1 MSSKK
6 LAFKLLSI
14 NFFCCAQAVK
24 REKKTRERAE
34 RKSLGIGCEKC
45 WVSKMEM
52 TWRPRR
58 YQASS
63 QAVRD
68 DKANKRR
75 KSGECRRTKLT
86 FFIDEGHQTRQ
97 GFASARCSPLF
108 FLVLQSDAGLTNR
121 LFAFLCNWYQF
132 TRQRERRGKW
142 RRQERYPLISRYPCL
157 FGDLWVESCL
167 LLIMEKE
174 DLQALEKYW
183 FASQYFIEEC
193 LWRKFS
199 SEVRSND
206 EKFINWDW
214 LRAKIFVNTEGV
226 STSKASL
233 KFFPPRSI
241 SINLID
247 WVEIERSTKCF
258 KARWNVTFT
267 THCLKAFATYI
278 FHQTNHSDSTSNS
291 FGGRKAQKLSS

>member
-183 FASQYFIEEC
+183 FALQYFIEEC

-214 LRAKIFVNTEGV
+214 LRAKIFANTERV

-233 KFFPPRSI
+233 KFSLQEASPLILLIESKLSVPRNALKLDGTWRLQLIVFKHLQHKFSI
-241 SINLID
+241 KQTTLTRHRI
-247 WVEIERSTKCF
+247 RSG
-258 KARWNVTFT
+258 W
-267 THCLKAFATYI
+267 
-278 FHQTNHSDSTSNS
+278 
-291 FGGRKAQKLSS
+291 RKAKKLSS